1 MSNLVGTRSTS
12 KAARTH
18 WASICPRH
26 LQVSG
31 YFYRKVFQSQVLPCD
46 TLVGSLTECVP
57 GRSLASFPIDDC
69 PGRQS
74 SVVYPYIFRMSPRVN
89 WMRRKSEI
97 FQWSC
102 CLWISTQQNSRYACW
117 PTGIT
122 GFSGIY
128 NISIEYIIEYQLI
141 TAKSRWQSAD
151 WSRYAKVPP
160 IPRIVRLRAPHWA
173 PTATKTTKDD

>member
-74 SVVYPYIFRMSPRVN
+74 SVVYPYIFRMSPR
-89 WMRRKSEI
+89 
-97 FQWSC
+97 
-102 CLWISTQQNSRYACW
+102 STECAGNLRS
-117 PTGIT
+117 
-122 GFSGIY
+122 FSGHAAFGSRH
-128 NISIEYIIEYQLI
+128 NKTPGMLADLLKSLDFQEYIIYQSNI
-141 TAKSRWQSAD
+141 
-151 WSRYAKVPP
+151 
-160 IPRIVRLRAPHWA
+160 
-173 PTATKTTKDD
+173 